1 MPTILELF
9 KNSSSWQFGTNYKN
23 SVKDDKNIIETIAS
37 KTSRIR
43 RQSGVDFNNPL
54 VYGTGTIRIAN
65 RTIETTELQKK
76 ATGGKS
82 GDGGF
87 IGKGLSKF
95 GEGQITSLSEG
106 RDALKSKLG
115 LPQNLI
121 PSRIIDNEKFQKS
134 LEQDTMKVLG
144 EIKNDGA
151 GSDIGKFL
159 KQTGGGNPKTLGK
172 QAVGQGIGL
181 AKDKLREQAFGAP
194 QTIGQAT
201 GKSYPS
207 EYSSENSYTTIVTTE
222 GRNIYD
228 EGGEASPR
236 ENPIPFANQ
245 SVDKIDL
252 RLVSPVYGI
261 DRVDNK
267 FGKSE
272 YAFQF
277 RNSTNETKPVNN
289 PTSTYTQES
298 NYLGT
303 KTLAERGLPDGPNNL
318 GDNINSLGPNDEYKK
333 KDLEDLDFIPFWV
346 SGLDSSKPVFFR
358 AILSSISET
367 VSPTWNSSGF
377 IGNPYNFYTYGGV
390 ERNVTFT
397 LNIYCNNQTELAK
410 NWEKIEYL
418 TSKAY
423 PSINPN
429 FSYVDAPFIK
439 FRLGSMYV
447 NKIAYISSLSYTIE
461 DNSTWEVDTEGFYL
475 PKIISVSATFNFVEQ
490 EGSENVLYN
499 YKRSEESIRSL
510 QQKQEEFLQRREGLG
525 VVGTS
530 ETKGG
535 INPDGTVQ
543 ENSIKT
549 GRSNSNV
556 DNTDSSKK
564 TILESDTNF

>member
-54 VYGTGTIRIAN
+54 VYGTGTIRITN
-65 RTIETTELQKK
+65 RTIETTELQKE

-87 IGKGLSKF
+87 VGKGLSKF

-144 EIKNDGA
+144 EIKNDEA